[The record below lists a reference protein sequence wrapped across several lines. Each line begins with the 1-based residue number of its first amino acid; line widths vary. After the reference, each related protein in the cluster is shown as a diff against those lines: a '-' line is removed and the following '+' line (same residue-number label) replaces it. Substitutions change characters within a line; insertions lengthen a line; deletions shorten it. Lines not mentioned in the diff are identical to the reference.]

1 MKTIKKICYKL
12 AGAAL
17 MLNMVI
23 WGSSAVCVNAA
34 ESGTIIEQNKEYTIR
49 YELDGGENS
58 AKNPDSYQAGVGVAS
73 LAAPYKFEHN
83 FEGWYFDAALQN
95 KADSIGSDLR
105 GNIVLYAKWS
115 RYDYDY
121 NIVYNTNYG
130 FNGEHNPSGYYE
142 GVGVRVLEE
151 AYRTG
156 YTFEGWYLKDRNN
169 PFSEKVENIS
179 ETASGDIAIE
189 AKFTPNVYRIQYEL
203 GEGTFEEEAL
213 EEYTYG
219 VPITEF
225 PVPVL
230 EGKRL
235 EGWYTDE
242 ECTNEFQ
249 GIGKETI
256 GDITLYA
263 KWKDAEAESIA
274 LDKTEL
280 TLTEGETAIISVT
293 EILPEDAVDKSVS
306 YQSENEDIATID
318 EEGNILAV
326 KAGEVKVY
334 AKAGNAKAYCR
345 VIVEPLP
352 TPTPTVTPTPTA
364 TPTPHIYQASFVL
377 SNYKVKTT
385 KTVATKVNLENGDGV
400 KKYTSSNS
408 KVAKVNQKGVIRGVK
423 PGTAQITIETI
434 KGAKAVCKV
443 TVTQNVVKTK
453 KITLTNVKKSRVTL
467 KKGKTFKIKAK
478 LSPTGSTQKL
488 TYKTSKKAIAT
499 VSAKGIIKGKKKG
512 NCIITVTS
520 GSKSKKILLTV
531 E

>member
-1 MKTIKKICYKL
+1 MKSIKKVCYQF

-17 MLNMVI
+17 MIPMFL
-23 WGSSAVCVNAA
+23 WGGSVAFVNAT

-49 YELDGGENS
+49 YELDGGENNE
-58 AKNPDSYQAGVGVAS
+58 KNPDSYQEGVGVSS
-73 LAAPYKFEHN
+73 LAEPYKFEHN
-83 FEGWYFDAALQN
+83 FEGWYFDASLQN

-121 NIVYNTNYG
+121 NIIYNTNYG

-142 GVGVRVLEE
+142 GVGVHALEE

-169 PFSEKVENIS
+169 PFSEKIENIS

-189 AKFTPNVYRIQYEL
+189 AKFTPNIYQIKYEL
-203 GEGTFEEEAL
+203 GEGIFEEEAP

-230 EGKRL
+230 ENKRL
-235 EGWYTDE
+235 EGWYTDRE
-242 ECTNEFQ
+242 YTSKFQ
-249 GIGKETI
+249 GIEEDTI

-263 KWKDAEAESIA
+263 KYKDAEAESIK
-274 LDKTEL
+274 LDTTEL
-280 TLTEGETAIISVT
+280 TLMEKETGSISVT
-293 EILPEDAVDKSVS
+293 EILPEDTVDKSVS
-306 YQSENEDIATID
+306 YRSENEDVATVD
-318 EEGNILAV
+318 EKGTILAV
-326 KAGEVKVY
+326 KAGKVKVY
-334 AKAGNAKAYCR
+334 AKVGNVEAYCQ

-364 TPTPHIYQASFVL
+364 TPTPHIYKASFVL
-377 SNYKVKTT
+377 SNYKVKAT
-385 KTVATKVNLENGDGV
+385 KTVSTKVNLESGDGV

-408 KVAKVNQKGVIRGVK
+408 KVAKVDQKGVIRGVK

-443 TVTQNVVKTK
+443 TVTKNVVKTK

-478 LSPTGSTQKL
+478 LSPSTSTQKL
-488 TYKTSKKAIAT
+488 TYKTSKKKIAT
-499 VSAKGIIKGKKKG
+499 VSAKGVIKGKKKG

-531 E
+531 K